1 MGKPRGRNK
10 WERVS
15 QNFGSLDA
23 TAVLPLAPPSA
34 NEKRESEECCPRIGV
49 GLTKLLLYLVHGMIL
64 LRCGGGW
71 SRWSDQHASWMIL
84 VFAHDVLQLASK
96 PSPLLSPIC
105 GRLRICFPSSDTPGP
120 WRLVSKRDVP
130 SNASYRAGYLV
141 QTVGSCRNYHDII
154 LGTLV

>member
-15 QNFGSLDA
+15 QDFGSLDA

-49 GLTKLLLYLVHGMIL
+49 GLTKLLLYLVHGMIV
-64 LRCGGGW
+64 LRYDCCW
-71 SRWSDQHASWMIL
+71 SRWSDQHASWMI
-84 VFAHDVLQLASK
+84 VCFARDVLLLVSK
-96 PSPLLSPIC
+96 PSPELFPIC
-105 GRLRICFPSSDTPGP
+105 GRLRLSFPSSYTRGP
-120 WRLVSKRDVP
+120 WRLVSKRAVP

-141 QTVGSCRNYHDII
+141 RTVG
-154 LGTLV
+154 LWP

>member
-34 NEKRESEECCPRIGV
+34 NEKRESEECCPRIGA

-71 SRWSDQHASWMIL
+71 SRWSDPHASWMIL
-84 VFAHDVLQLASK
+84 GFAHDVLRLVCKA
-96 PSPLLSPIC
+96 SPLRS
-105 GRLRICFPSSDTPGP
+105 
-120 WRLVSKRDVP
+120 
-130 SNASYRAGYLV
+130 
-141 QTVGSCRNYHDII
+141 TVRRR
-154 LGTLV
+154 VRR